1 MPAPHIHTGVQIT
14 MFVLTVV
21 ESEIMIL
28 SCIQSSIDVSKI
40 QMFLKFLFRNMDGLW
55 GESERDTTAVAHRCG
70 PSLDWISI
78 VVQLYRWTLWLQEG
92 RDAGHCT
99 R

>member
-14 MFVLTVV
+14 TFVLTVV

-40 QMFLKFLFRNMDGLW
+40 QMFLKFLFRNIDGL
-55 GESERDTTAVAHRCG
+55 
-70 PSLDWISI
+70 
-78 VVQLYRWTLWLQEG
+78 
-92 RDAGHCT
+92 
-99 R
+99 